1 MRFISDIKQKIGRN
15 RILVRTAIVAW
26 LLTVVT
32 LIIYVSAN
40 LPYQKKAL
48 MEGMESEAR
57 NIVTSIEQVVASA
70 VISEDYGSVVEHCM
84 KVVKDSSSILY
95 VVITRNDGFSLVQTA
110 DGWSQQQLD
119 GIWNPTSARLS
130 QGKFLRNNLVKQDV
144 FHYSYPFKY
153 SGIDWGWI
161 HIGLSLKKYNE
172 DVSNM
177 YYRTLILTLICSL
190 LAMGAAYIFAKK
202 LSSPINDLNRVTQRV
217 AEGDLTARAEIA
229 TEDELES
236 LGHSFNRMTEALQKS
251 QREIMASREYT
262 DDIIRSMNDALIV
275 TDTVGTISRV
285 NRASLD
291 LLGYSEYELI
301 GKHMG
306 EILGHERMNSGASL
320 SGYWSNGLTEKG
332 TLINLGTSY
341 CAKNGKRI
349 PVLFSAAVMRSS
361 DGTDR
366 GVVCVA
372 VDITERQAA
381 EEALQRAKEDAVKA
395 NMAKSQFLANMSHE
409 IRTPMNGVLG
419 MTELLLE
426 SKLTDEQRRFAE
438 IVRSSGESLLRIIN
452 SILDL
457 SKIEAGRVELANVN
471 FELHRIV
478 EESVHLLAER
488 AHRKNLDLVY
498 RIRDNVTDALRGD
511 PERLRQILINLI
523 GNAVKFTDHGQVNLD
538 VQLHE
543 ETSDSCKLLFLISD
557 TGIGI
562 EEALHGGLFQP
573 FTQLDASTTRKYG
586 GTGLGL
592 AISKQL
598 SILMGGDLT
607 FISKY
612 GTGSTFMFTARFD
625 KQHIYE
631 PAEKTSPLGTAAL
644 RVLVAVAND
653 TTRLF
658 LCEQMAAWNIRSDG
672 AADGHNALRMLRE
685 AKWAGN
691 PYDVA
696 LIGTRIANI
705 DGRGLAHTIKAD
717 SDISDTRLIVLTP
730 VGRHVSNGQM
740 ESAGIDACLS
750 KPIVRSQFFNCMIS
764 VLNHATGSSLPMLD
778 ADAPAHN
785 AARFE
790 GRVLLAEDNQTNQ
803 AVTRGMLEGYGLVV
817 DIVNNGKEAVRAMS
831 ETNYDLIFMDCQM
844 PDMDGYEATR
854 IIRKKE
860 EEQRHGNGAGTSI
873 PIIALTAHAMQGDR
887 EICINAGMDDYLT
900 KPFKKAE
907 LHCMITKWI
916 KTSSVLPDTAGG
928 SSCADNSDFH
938 SRGRCSSPA
947 DHGDFSTVIDR
958 TTLDEISGA
967 KKCGGN
973 ALLAKVIG
981 LYVKNTPKYIDALRT
996 AVVTGDS
1003 HAVEISAHT
1012 GKSSSA
1018 AIGAK
1023 QMAKLLQELEN
1034 MGRTNNL
1041 DTAAMLL
1048 KKVESEYKMVMAA
1061 LEQELRKRDKTWP
1074 TTNY

>member
-625 KQHIYE
+625 K
-631 PAEKTSPLGTAAL
+631 
-644 RVLVAVAND
+644 
-653 TTRLF
+653 
-658 LCEQMAAWNIRSDG
+658 
-672 AADGHNALRMLRE
+672 
-685 AKWAGN
+685 
-691 PYDVA
+691 
-696 LIGTRIANI
+696 
-705 DGRGLAHTIKAD
+705 
-717 SDISDTRLIVLTP
+717 
-730 VGRHVSNGQM
+730 
-740 ESAGIDACLS
+740 
-750 KPIVRSQFFNCMIS
+750 
-764 VLNHATGSSLPMLD
+764 
-778 ADAPAHN
+778 
-785 AARFE
+785 
-790 GRVLLAEDNQTNQ
+790 
-803 AVTRGMLEGYGLVV
+803 
-817 DIVNNGKEAVRAMS
+817 
-831 ETNYDLIFMDCQM
+831 
-844 PDMDGYEATR
+844 
-854 IIRKKE
+854 
-860 EEQRHGNGAGTSI
+860 
-873 PIIALTAHAMQGDR
+873 
-887 EICINAGMDDYLT
+887 
-900 KPFKKAE
+900 
-907 LHCMITKWI
+907 
-916 KTSSVLPDTAGG
+916 
-928 SSCADNSDFH
+928 
-938 SRGRCSSPA
+938 
-947 DHGDFSTVIDR
+947 
-958 TTLDEISGA
+958 
-967 KKCGGN
+967 
-973 ALLAKVIG
+973 
-981 LYVKNTPKYIDALRT
+981 
-996 AVVTGDS
+996 
-1003 HAVEISAHT
+1003 
-1012 GKSSSA
+1012 
-1018 AIGAK
+1018 
-1023 QMAKLLQELEN
+1023 
-1034 MGRTNNL
+1034 
-1041 DTAAMLL
+1041 
-1048 KKVESEYKMVMAA
+1048 
-1061 LEQELRKRDKTWP
+1061 
-1074 TTNY
+1074 